1 MTTKDMEVELGN
13 IEGAESLQGLNLL
26 LTESMKRM
34 QIQQLIRGDNLSK
47 IVSTVLDLAAT
58 CPIEDELFA
67 SAILG
72 RLAAVARGREN
83 EVFSRAPDLFSDEPG
98 SLETLGDGDEKEYA
112 ARAIAHTGANWLT
125 SYCAREALALDTANN
140 ARKEVLKTLLIEAG
154 SISGCIA
161 HLSEAQAIVR
171 SIEQLDSRIKR
182 VRRIFDALAEVVRNY
197 DGEVGTEPGR
207 AISFL
212 MDTFLRGAYSS
223 DIDAAHATIDSAI
236 SIVVRVIE
244 LRFSHALHAETYSV
258 LQSGKKL
265 LTVGPWTRFLESSQN
280 IRKVQMNLLETAV
293 VLARQNRTDK
303 EILRAMEASWP
314 SIAFISVAIKL
325 HFKEAVDI
333 DPEISD
339 YWMKVGRVPQSER
352 AAEHKLGNTEDQQIG
367 ELLIQLD
374 ANRDNMAKLHRA
386 VVPVLETF
394 DPIQAATVRRAANGY
409 ESIAQVAERLA
420 RMRKLTKTDFLG
432 DSVEYNPIEHDM
444 EGGHRTGIRNVRVV
458 RDGIHKEFG
467 GKKKTLVK
475 PRVEPEK

>member
-1 MTTKDMEVELGN
+1 MIKDMEVGLEN
-13 IEGAESLQGLNLL
+13 IEGADDLQGLNVL

-34 QIQQLIRGDNLSK
+34 QIQQLIKGENLSA
-47 IVSTVLDLAAT
+47 IVSTVISLAASS
-58 CPIEDELFA
+58 PIEDELFA

-72 RLAAVARGREN
+72 RLAAVARGREM
-83 EVFSRAPDLFSDEPG
+83 EVFSRAHELFSDEPASIE
-98 SLETLGDGDEKEYA
+98 SLSDGDEKEYA
-112 ARAIAHTGANWLT
+112 ARAIAYADAAWLK
-125 SYCAREALALDTANN
+125 SYCSREALAIDTANN
-140 ARKEVLKTLLIEAG
+140 ARKEVLRTLLILSG
-154 SISGCIA
+154 SISDCIT
-161 HLSEAQAIVR
+161 HLSDAQAIVKN
-171 SIEQLDSRIKR
+171 IEPPDSRIKR
-182 VRRIFDALAEVVRNY
+182 VRRIFDALADVIRSY
-197 DGEVGTEPGR
+197 DGEVGVEPGR
-207 AISFL
+207 AISSL
-212 MDTFLRGAYSS
+212 VESLIRGTPSNDSDTAY
-223 DIDAAHATIDSAI
+223 ATIDSAI
-236 SIVVRVIE
+236 AIVVRVIE

-258 LQSGKKL
+258 LQSGKRL
-265 LTVGPWTRFLESSQN
+265 LSVGPWTRFLESSQN

-314 SIAFISVAIKL
+314 SMSFISTAVRL

-333 DPEISD
+333 DPEVSD
-339 YWMKVGRVPQSER
+339 YWIKVGRVPQSER

-432 DSVEYNPIEHDM
+432 DSLEYNPIEHDM
-444 EGGHRTGIRNVRVV
+444 DGGHRSGVRRVKVV

-467 GKKKTLVK
+467 GKTKTLVK
-475 PRVEPEK
+475 PRVEPEE